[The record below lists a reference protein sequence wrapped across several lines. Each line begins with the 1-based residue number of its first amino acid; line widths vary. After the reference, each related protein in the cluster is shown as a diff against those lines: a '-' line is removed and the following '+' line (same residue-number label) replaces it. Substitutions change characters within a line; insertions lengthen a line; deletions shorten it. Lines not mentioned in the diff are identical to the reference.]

1 MTPRSTLRSPFRRFL
16 ADERG
21 AFAVMFGVM
30 AIVLVALGGAVVD
43 YVSLE
48 QARQRAQLALD
59 AAVLALQPEIS
70 IANVTDE
77 SIRERAQA
85 FVIERINNPEI
96 AARVDQI
103 SVDRDSGRLFLG
115 GQFTVPTIFVS
126 LVGVNTLGAKFS
138 AEAIRG
144 SVDLEVAIALDVTGS
159 MAGSRIAALKSA
171 VGSLVDVIVQDVQE
185 PTYSKVALIPYSQAV
200 NAAEYA
206 DALRGT
212 VRQPKGISSVSW
224 ANGSTKA
231 ITNVSKDNPVRV
243 TSAKHGFSN
252 GDWVYI
258 WNVNGPTNL
267 NMRAYQ
273 ISNVSTD
280 QFRLVGVNGSSN
292 SNYNNGGS
300 VVKCHVAN
308 CATIFTSDNHGY
320 TNGQWLYVT
329 NVGGLSNLNNRS
341 FEVTNAT
348 ANTLQLS
355 GYSMINNG
363 NYTANTG
370 KLHCT
375 WYTDR
380 CTYYRFT
387 NAQNNIVTLPITN
400 CVTDR
405 VTPINDRAPSTT
417 LVGANYP
424 PSGGCPN
431 TQIVPLT
438 DDKEDLHDTIR
449 SLPATGTT
457 AGALGILWAWYALS
471 PNFGYVWPEI
481 SRPAPY
487 DQANLLKAAIIMTD
501 GDFNTMHC
509 NGAVSRDSGTVV
521 SAADRINCNAPNGN
535 SYVQSRA
542 YCDAMKA
549 DGTNIVV
556 YTVGFGITA
565 GSAAAN
571 VLEYC
576 ASSASNHFLAQ
587 NAADL
592 SSAFEQIADNI
603 SSLRLTQ

>member
-1 MTPRSTLRSPFRRFL
+1 MAPKLTLRSPFRRFL

-43 YVSLE
+43 YVTLE
-48 QARQRAQLALD
+48 QGRNRAQLALD
-59 AAVLALQPEIS
+59 AAALALQPELFM
-70 IANVTDE
+70 ANVTDE
-77 SIRERAQA
+77 SILQRAQA
-85 FVIERINNPEI
+85 FVIERISNPSI
-96 AARVDQI
+96 TAQIDQI
-103 SVDRDSGRLFLG
+103 SADRETGRLFLG
-115 GQFTVPTIFVS
+115 GRFTVPTIFVS
-126 LVGVNTLGAKFS
+126 LVGVNTLGARFS
-138 AEAIRG
+138 AEAVRG
-144 SVDLEVAIALDVTGS
+144 AVDVEVAVALDVTGS
-159 MAGSRIAALKSA
+159 MAGSRITALKSA
-171 VGSLVDVIVQDVQE
+171 VGELVDVIVQDVQE
-185 PTYSKVALIPYSQAV
+185 PAYSKVALVPYSQAV
-200 NAAEYA
+200 NAAGYA
-206 DALRGT
+206 DALRGA
-212 VRQPKGISSVSW
+212 VRQPTNISSISW
-224 ANGSTKA
+224 ATGNTKA
-231 ITNVSKDNPVRV
+231 ITNVSKHNPVRI
-243 TSAKHGFSN
+243 TSAGHGFSN
-252 GDWVYI
+252 NDWVWI
-258 WNVNGPTNL
+258 WNVGGPTNL

-273 ISNVSTD
+273 ITNVSTD
-280 QFRLVGVNGSSN
+280 QFRLLGVNGSGN
-292 SNYNNGGS
+292 ADYTGGGS

-308 CATIFTSDNHGY
+308 CATVFTSANHGY

-348 ANTLQLS
+348 TSTLQLS

-387 NAQNNIVTLPITN
+387 NAQNGISTFPITN

-405 VTPINDRAPSTT
+405 VTPINDRAPNVTFVS
-417 LVGANYP
+417 ANYP
-424 PSGGCPN
+424 PSGTCPN

-438 DDKEDLHDTIR
+438 DDREELHNTIKN
-449 SLPATGTT
+449 LPATGTT

-487 DQANLLKAAIIMTD
+487 GQANLLKAAIIMTD

-509 NGAVSRDSGTVV
+509 NGAVSRDSSVG
-521 SAADRINCNAPNGN
+521 AADRINCNAPNGN
-535 SYVQSRA
+535 AYVQSRA

-556 YTVGFGITA
+556 YTVGFGITS

-576 ASSASNHFLAQ
+576 ASSAEHHYLAQ
-587 NAADL
+587 NASDL
-592 SSAFEQIADNI
+592 SSAFEQIARNI

>member
-1 MTPRSTLRSPFRRFL
+1 MAKKLTHRLPFRRFL

-43 YVSLE
+43 YVTLE
-48 QARQRAQLALD
+48 QGRNRAQLALD
-59 AAVLALQPEIS
+59 AAVLALQPELS
-70 IANVTDE
+70 EDDVTDD
-77 SIRERAQA
+77 SILERAQA
-85 FVIERINNPEI
+85 FVIERIDNPSI
-96 AARVDQI
+96 TAQLDQI
-103 SVDRDSGRLFLG
+103 SVDRESGRLFLG
-115 GQFTVPTIFVS
+115 GRFTVPTIFIS
-126 LVGVNTLGAKFS
+126 LVGVNTLSARFS
-138 AEAIRG
+138 AESVRG
-144 SVDLEVAIALDVTGS
+144 SVDVEVAIALDVTGS
-159 MAGSRIAALKSA
+159 MAGSRIEALKTA
-171 VGSLVDVIVQDVQE
+171 VGNLVDVIVQDAQE
-185 PTYSKVALIPYSQAV
+185 PTYSKVALVPYSQAV
-200 NAAEYA
+200 NVAGYA
-206 DALRGT
+206 DDLRGPI
-212 VRQPKGISSVSW
+212 RQPMDISSVSW
-224 ANGSTKA
+224 ATGNTKT
-231 ITNVSKDNPVRV
+231 ITNVSKHDPVRV
-243 TSAKHGFSN
+243 TSAGHGFVN
-252 GDWVYI
+252 GDWVFI
-258 WNVNGPTNL
+258 WNVGGPTNL

-292 SNYNNGGS
+292 ANYTGGGS

-308 CATIFTSDNHGY
+308 CATIFTSANHGY
-320 TNGQWLYVT
+320 SNGQWLYVT

-341 FEVTNAT
+341 FQVTSAT

-387 NAQNNIVTLPITN
+387 NAQNGISTFPITN

-405 VTPINDRAPSTT
+405 VTPINDRAPSATF
-417 LVGANYP
+417 VGANYP
-424 PSGGCPN
+424 PSGACPN

-438 DDKEDLHDTIR
+438 DDREELHDTIVD
-449 SLPATGTT
+449 LPATGTT
-457 AGALGILWAWYALS
+457 AGALGFLWAWYALS

-487 DQANLLKAAIIMTD
+487 GQANLLKAAIIMTD

-509 NGAVSRDSGTVV
+509 NGAVSRDSSVGAT
-521 SAADRINCNAPNGN
+521 DRINCNAPNGN
-535 SYVQSRA
+535 AYVQSRA

-549 DGTNIVV
+549 DGTDIVV

-576 ASSASNHFLAQ
+576 ASSTENYYLAQ

-592 SSAFEQIADNI
+592 SSAFEQIAQNI
-603 SSLRLTQ
+603 SALRLTQ